1 MALFFGRGFGGPK
14 WSYFI
19 SPKKTWAG
27 VIGQYPGAVLGH
39 LTALLIQS
47 FFPNVAWYSFS
58 SWTSLIS
65 FYVVAGTA
73 STYGDLFESLYKRT
87 AQIKDSASLVGV
99 FGGF

>member
-27 VIGQYPGAVLGH
+27 FIGQYPGAVLGH